1 MKINEEAEKLSNGE
15 KHLSQNN
22 NPQNAPINTNQN
34 NKIESSNNINS
45 QQHHYHVN
53 MNMNNNIMNQFYGQ
67 QYGQQFGQHYG
78 HHQHD
83 FSNPKFLYYYALRYL
98 SFYNNLIQYYFSSIT
113 ESLDTSLYRS
123 NLNSSIK
130 GYIRSKQIFL
140 IIYIFN
146 IQYLLSIVDK
156 ISFLDF
162 LNQCSKNFMILSVIL
177 LYIHYNIFKNKLF
190 VEKDEELEKFVLKRN
205 PQLKWGKCENCDVL
219 KLMRSNHCFF
229 CNKCVKKYQFHSN
242 WFNIC
247 IGATNELLYA
257 ISTFFICLYFI
268 ISNLI
273 FWYYIIIRN
282 DLLTYLTFIYTLF
295 AIVGIY
301 IYYMSGKFLYK
312 FISECLFSNL
322 TRYEQRDIRRFIY
335 LQSYNRFEIFNPF
348 DKGIQRNLEEML
360 VNMFDINI
368 YNEYKNYNCQN
379 LSEIIDEE
387 DKNNEENHQHNIF
400 NDIAS
405 FKLMIKCVEH
415 FDPLITSKGNIYKF
429 VDGKEIINW
438 NRCCL
443 FTIFDIINSPA
454 KDNMVKQAKYYLE
467 QNEQQNKKIENNKIK
482 EEENKNEKIDEK
494 ENSEDNKDDK
504 ENEQKYLINTNTED
518 NNN

>member
-22 NPQNAPINTNQN
+22 NSQNASINTNQN

-53 MNMNNNIMNQFYGQ
+53 MNMNNNIMNQF
-67 QYGQQFGQHYG
+67 YGQQFGQHYG

-205 PQLKWGKCENCDVL
+205 PQLKWGKCENCGVL

-312 FISECLFSNL
+312 FISECLFQNL

-400 NDIAS
+400 NGIAS

-504 ENEQKYLINTNTED
+504 ENEQKNLINTNSED